1 MALQGQA
8 ADVSERIFN
17 ELRSKQQ
24 DVKYRAANELKDLV
38 TVYSRGQHGAP
49 SALESLLTSQ

>member
-1 MALQGQA
+1 MALQGPA

-17 ELRSKQQ
+17 DLRSKHQ

-38 TVYSRGQHGAP
+38 TVYSRGQYEYSRLYHNNTD
-49 SALESLLTSQ
+49 S